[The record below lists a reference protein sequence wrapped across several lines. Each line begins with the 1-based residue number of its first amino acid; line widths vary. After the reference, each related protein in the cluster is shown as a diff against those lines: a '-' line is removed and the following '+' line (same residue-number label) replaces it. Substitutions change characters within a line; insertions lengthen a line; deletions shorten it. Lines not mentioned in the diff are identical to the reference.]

1 MKKKHMSKVFQLEK
15 GIRRMKVIFFFIM
28 VALILFFSVSQAETV
43 YVIDSFKIMVRRQPG
58 DRYKIISQLPTNE
71 KVTLIKTEGDWAK
84 ISFKN
89 NQTGWVLKRYL
100 TEEVPKP
107 IQIAEL
113 KKQVKDQAGKI
124 EALDK
129 ENISLKQKTAELAE
143 TLAVEVKNAKDVL
156 LENQKLKG
164 KPYKIILL
172 LSGCGI
178 FLVGCMVTLIIQR
191 TGRGKKKNK
200 LSF

>member
-1 MKKKHMSKVFQLEK
+1 MKRV
-15 GIRRMKVIFFFIM
+15 FFFILM
-28 VALILFFSVSQAETV
+28 ALILFSSTSQAETV

-58 DRYKIISQLPTNE
+58 DKYKIISQLPSNE
-71 KVTLIKTEGDWAK
+71 KVTLIKTEGDWAR
-84 ISFKN
+84 ISFEN
-89 NQTGWVLKRYL
+89 NQTGWVLRRYL

-107 IQIAEL
+107 IQIAKLE
-113 KKQVKDQAGKI
+113 KQIKGQEEKI

-129 ENISLKQKTAELAE
+129 ENISLKQKNAELIE
-143 TLAVEVKNAKDVL
+143 TLAVETKNANDIL
-156 LENQKLKG
+156 LENQTLKET
-164 KPYKIILL
+164 PYRIILL

-191 TGRGKKKNK
+191 TGRGKKNK

>member
-1 MKKKHMSKVFQLEK
+1 MINVFQLER
-15 GIRRMKVIFFFIM
+15 GIRRMKGIFFFIM
-28 VALILFFSVSQAETV
+28 MALILFSSTSQAETV

-58 DRYKIISQLPTNE
+58 DKYKIVSQLPSNE
-71 KVTLIKTEGDWAK
+71 KVKLVATEGDWAK
-84 ISFKN
+84 ITFKK
-89 NQTGWVLKRYL
+89 NQTGWVLRRYL

-107 IQIAEL
+107 VQIAKLE
-113 KKQVKDQAGKI
+113 KQVKVQEEKI

-129 ENISLKQKTAELAE
+129 KNISLKQKNAELAE
-143 TLAVEVKNAKDVL
+143 TLAVETKNAKDVL
-156 LENQKLKG
+156 LENQKLKE
-164 KPYKIILL
+164 KPYRIILL

-178 FLVGCMVTLIIQR
+178 FLAGCMVTLIIQM

>member
-1 MKKKHMSKVFQLEK
+1 MK
-15 GIRRMKVIFFFIM
+15 GIFFFVM
-28 VALILFFSVSQAETV
+28 VALILFFSASQAGAV

-58 DRYKIISQLPTNE
+58 DKYKIISQLPSNE

-89 NQTGWVLKRYL
+89 NQTGWVLRRYL
-100 TEEVPKP
+100 AEEVPKP
-107 IQIAEL
+107 IQIAKLE
-113 KKQVKDQAGKI
+113 KQVKGQEEKI
-124 EALDK
+124 GALDK
-129 ENISLKQKTAELAE
+129 ENISLKQKNAELAE
-143 TLAVEVKNAKDVL
+143 TLAVETKNAKDVL
-156 LENQKLKG
+156 LENQTLKE
-164 KPYKIILL
+164 KPYRIVLL
-172 LSGCGI
+172 LSGGGI

>member
-1 MKKKHMSKVFQLEK
+1 VKRV
-15 GIRRMKVIFFFIM
+15 FFFIM
-28 VALILFFSVSQAETV
+28 MALILFSSTSQAETV

-58 DRYKIISQLPTNE
+58 DKYKIVSQLPSNE
-71 KVTLIKTEGDWAK
+71 KVKLVATEGDWAK
-84 ISFKN
+84 ISFKK

-107 IQIAEL
+107 IQIAKLE
-113 KKQVKDQAGKI
+113 KQVKGQEEKI

-129 ENISLKQKTAELAE
+129 ENISLKQKNAELAE
-143 TLAVEVKNAKDVL
+143 TLAVEAKNAKDVL
-156 LENQKLKG
+156 LENQKLKE
-164 KPYKIILL
+164 KPYRIILL

-178 FLVGCMVTLIIQR
+178 FLVGCMVTLIIQM